1 MAQFYEVVSKALPVI
16 LLIILGTCLRYT
28 KFISKA
34 AINDFKKIIVNI
46 ALPSMLFLTFA
57 GTTFAGKYLWV
68 VLCVFAICVV
78 MLFAGMFIG
87 KRMSPENK
95 YFPALFTGFEA
106 GMLGYA
112 LFASFFGSENVFKFA
127 IIDIGQVIFVFFI
140 LTAFLRSRNGEK
152 ATAKGL
158 FLGFFRSPVI
168 ISILLGIL
176 IGVTG
181 IFAAISGNKVGISL
195 IDTLKMLG
203 GLTQPLICIVIGYE
217 LQINFKN
224 LLRPLVAVLLR
235 MAIFLCIAFIVNTL
249 LVEGLLH
256 LDKSFRI
263 AVYTMFLLP
272 PPFVIPIFMAD
283 AAEKEKPII
292 LDMIS
297 LHILCSL
304 AAYIVLVSIV

>member
-1 MAQFYEVVSKALPVI
+1 MTQFYEVISKALPVI
-16 LLIILGTCLRYT
+16 LLIILGACLRSS

-34 AINDFKKIIVNI
+34 TIGDFKKIIVNI
-46 ALPSMLFLTFA
+46 ALPSTLFLTFA
-57 GTTFAGKYLWV
+57 ATTFAGKYLWI
-68 VLCVFAICVV
+68 VLSVFSICVG
-78 MLFAGMFIG
+78 MLFVGMFIG
-87 KRMSPENK
+87 KKMSPENK

-112 LFASFFGSENVFKFA
+112 LFASFFGSENIFKFA

-152 ATAKGL
+152 PTAKVL

-168 ISILLGIL
+168 LSILLGVF

-181 IFAAISGNKVGISL
+181 IFTAISGNKIGVSFL
-195 IDTLKMLG
+195 DTLKILG

-224 LLRPLVAVLLR
+224 ILRPLTAVLLR
-235 MAIFLCIAFIVNTL
+235 MAIFLCLAFIVNTL
-249 LVEGLLH
+249 LIEGLLN

-283 AAEKEKPII
+283 SADKEKPVI

-304 AAYIVLVSIV
+304 AAYIVLVSVV

>member
-1 MAQFYEVVSKALPVI
+1 MTQFYEVVSKALPVI
-16 LLIILGTCLRYT
+16 LMIILGACLRYS
-28 KFISKA
+28 KFISKT
-34 AINDFKKIIVNI
+34 AIGDFKKIIVNI
-46 ALPSMLFLTFA
+46 ALPSTLFLTFA
-57 GTTFAGKYLWV
+57 GTTFAGKYLWI
-68 VLCVFAICVV
+68 VLCVFSICVM

-87 KRMSPENK
+87 RKMSPENK

-127 IIDIGQVIFVFFI
+127 IIDIGQVIFVFFV
-140 LTAFLRSRNGEK
+140 LFAFLRSRNGEK
-152 ATAKGL
+152 ATAKVL

-168 ISILLGIL
+168 ISILLGVL

-181 IFAAISGNKVGISL
+181 LFAAISENKIGLSFL
-195 IDTLKMLG
+195 ETFKMIG
-203 GLTQPLICIVIGYE
+203 GLTQPMICIVIGYE

-224 LLRPLVAVLLR
+224 MLKPLVAVLIR
-235 MAIFLCIAFIVNTL
+235 MGIFLCIAFIVNTL
-249 LVEGLLH
+249 LIEGLLH
-256 LDKSFRI
+256 LDRSFQI

-283 AAEKEKPII
+283 SAEKEKPII
-292 LDMIS
+292 LDTIS

>member
-1 MAQFYEVVSKALPVI
+1 M
-16 LLIILGTCLRYT
+16 IILGACLRYS
-28 KFISKA
+28 KFISKT
-34 AINDFKKIIVNI
+34 AIGDFKKIIVNI
-46 ALPSMLFLTFA
+46 ALPSTLFLTFA
-57 GTTFAGKYLWV
+57 GTTFAGKYLWI
-68 VLCVFAICVV
+68 VLCVFSICVM

-87 KRMSPENK
+87 RKMSPENK

-127 IIDIGQVIFVFFI
+127 IIDIGQVIFVFFV
-140 LTAFLRSRNGEK
+140 LFAFLRSRNGEK
-152 ATAKGL
+152 ATAKVL

-168 ISILLGIL
+168 ISILLGVL

-181 IFAAISGNKVGISL
+181 LFAAISENKIGLSFL
-195 IDTLKMLG
+195 ETFKMIG
-203 GLTQPLICIVIGYE
+203 GLTQPMICIVIGYE

-224 LLRPLVAVLLR
+224 MLKPLVAVLIR
-235 MAIFLCIAFIVNTL
+235 MGIFLCIAFIVNTL
-249 LVEGLLH
+249 LIEGLLH
-256 LDKSFRI
+256 LDRSFQI

-283 AAEKEKPII
+283 SAEKEKPII
-292 LDMIS
+292 LDTIS